1 MKLIS
6 LILTIMPAAGT
17 LLIVEKIGLV
27 SLLPA
32 LAMEIACLF
41 GLRKMGKAVNRAVL
55 FFAMESAVLLV
66 VTGSIPGSI
75 GVPEE
80 LGWAATILAAV
91 FHAAA
96 YLTLCGFMLGK
107 PGD

>member
-41 GLRKMGKAVNRAVL
+41 GLRKTGKAVNRAAL
-55 FFAMESAVLLV
+55 FLQWKARCCLR
-66 VTGSIPGSI
+66 
-75 GVPEE
+75 
-80 LGWAATILAAV
+80 
-91 FHAAA
+91 
-96 YLTLCGFMLGK
+96 
-107 PGD
+107 